1 MGKGLHKEKIMKCV
15 ICKNGEVKSGTT
27 TITLERDEKTF
38 VFKKVPARIC
48 ENCGE
53 EYLNKETSEHLLTI
67 AESDALQGVQVDIRQ
82 YKAA

>member
-1 MGKGLHKEKIMKCV
+1 MKCV
-15 ICKNGEVKSGTT
+15 ICKNGIIKPGKT
-27 TITLERDEKTF
+27 TITLDRDEKTF

-53 EYLNKETSEHLLTI
+53 EYLDENTTEHLLDI
-67 AESDALQGVQVDIRQ
+67 AESDARQGVQVDIRQ